1 MRFRLS
7 RDYKRYFSA
16 IIGEGGYMGGGK
28 NKFLQF
34 DVYYACALIGFAAL
48 RINEDTSSLEDMV
61 QLYPKEYKNS
71 KAYIA
76 GLLIASEVKRRG
88 KNLTSRDL
96 EKLMLE
102 YLDNNNDTHLSDEGF
117 ARFDAYSLAG
127 ADIYRDRAVDSPRTR
142 EDFLQ
147 TVNQILKSFE
157 LED

>member
-7 RDYKRYFSA
+7 REYKKYFNG
-16 IIGEGGYMGGGK
+16 IIGDGGYVSVSNK

-34 DVYYACALIGFAAL
+34 DVYYSCALIGFAAL
-48 RINEDTSSLEDMV
+48 RINEDITSLEDMV
-61 QLYPKEYKNS
+61 QSYPKEYKNS

-88 KNLTSRDL
+88 KDMSSRDL

-102 YLDNNNDTHLSDEGF
+102 YLDNNNDTHLSDEGY
-117 ARFDAYSLAG
+117 ARLDAYSLAG
-127 ADIYRDRAVDSPRTR
+127 ADIYRDRSVDSPRTR

-147 TVNQILKSFE
+147 TVNNIIRSYE
-157 LED
+157 IE